1 MSIDQFFD
9 LYSNQDTVPKINNN
23 LIPQNGIDPKSFY
36 SSIPMPLL
44 FIIGI
49 IYLVYWIAQA
59 ADANRLAK
67 QFNRHLDKEGTV
79 LWY

>member
-1 MSIDQFFD
+1 MNIGQFFD
-9 LYSNQDTVPKINNN
+9 LYSNQYTVPGINDD
-23 LIPQNGIDPKSFY
+23 LIPQNSIHSESFD
-36 SSIPMPLL
+36 SNMPMPLL
-44 FIIGI
+44 FFFGI

-67 QFNRHLDKEGTV
+67 KFNRHLDKKGTL